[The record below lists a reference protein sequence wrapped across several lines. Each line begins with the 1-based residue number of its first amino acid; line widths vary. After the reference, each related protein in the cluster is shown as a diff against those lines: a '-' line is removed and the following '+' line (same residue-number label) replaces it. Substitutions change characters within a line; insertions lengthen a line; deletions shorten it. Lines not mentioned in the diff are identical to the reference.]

1 MFVDQLPL
9 FLTLRFIQGLTG
21 GGVIVIA
28 KASAGDKF
36 SGNALAKFLSI
47 FNGRE

>member
-9 FLTLRFIQGLTG
+9 FLTLEHFIQGLTG

-36 SGNALAKFLSI
+36 SGNALAKFSV
-47 FNGRE
+47 